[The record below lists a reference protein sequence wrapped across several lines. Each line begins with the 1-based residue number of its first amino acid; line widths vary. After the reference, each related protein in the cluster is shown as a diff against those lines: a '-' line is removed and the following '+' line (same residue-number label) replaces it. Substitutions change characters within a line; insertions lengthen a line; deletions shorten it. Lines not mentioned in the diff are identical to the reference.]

1 MASPGNPL
9 HTAGMIQSPLP
20 AFDDAWR
27 RAQDHQ
33 PFFCE
38 ENVLRLLQRA
48 ALPEDAAAVF
58 VSNDDRS
65 VAMWGQ
71 RATSEDPIVWD
82 YHVVALLPAHDL
94 VVDLDDRQQAAW
106 PRRAWLAHAFREPL
120 EPRFRA
126 RFRIVPRGDL
136 LARFSSDRSHMR
148 DLQGRPLHP
157 FPAWPAPFDPQ
168 LGHTLPRFVDLA
180 DPIAGVVTDAAGLL
194 RHRG

>member
-27 RAQDHQ
+27 RAQDQQ

-82 YHVVALLPAHDL
+82 DHVVALLPAHDL

>member
-1 MASPGNPL
+1 MSTGA
-9 HTAGMIQSPLP
+9 LP

-48 ALPEDAAAVF
+48 ALPPDAAAVF

-71 RATSEDPIVWD
+71 RAASADPIVWD

-94 VVDLDDRQQAAW
+94 VVDLDDRQQVAW

-126 RFRIVPRGDL
+126 RFRIVPRGEL

-180 DPIAGVVTDAAGLL
+180 DAIAGVVTDAAGLL

>member
-1 MASPGNPL
+1 MASPGAPL
-9 HTAGMIQSPLP
+9 HTAGMSQGPLP

-48 ALPEDAAAVF
+48 ALPADAAAVF

-71 RATSEDPIVWD
+71 RAASEDPIVWD

-148 DLQGRPLHP
+148 DLQGRPLHA

-168 LGHTLPRFVDLA
+168 LGHTLPRFIDLA